1 MLRKLILK
9 SQIQSKKNVSI
20 NARNTLIHL
29 QYSVIYIIVSILNLQ
44 GGCNKTSNTKHN
56 KYCYHIIK
64 NMKIVLN
71 FAIY

>member
-1 MLRKLILK
+1 MQEI
-9 SQIQSKKNVSI
+9 
-20 NARNTLIHL
+20 

>member
-20 NARNTLIHL
+20 NARKTLIHL

-44 GGCNKTSNTKHN
+44 GGCNKTNIA
-56 KYCYHIIK
+56 II
-64 NMKIVLN
+64 
-71 FAIY
+71 